1 MSVEDRAKELNNL
14 AQRIK
19 GSFTNFNS
27 QFKKL
32 SQKTTRIQR
41 NVAER
46 KERSAKLKS
55 TSSSFGRSVD
65 NVKSKV
71 LSGPSDILGKVLG
84 FASLLLFGVTL
95 ANIFKVDK
103 KLDNETEKMK
113 ETSDNTGNFITG
125 MTEGVKGFMGG
136 FGKLYQKTDKTFDDL
151 DNSLNSFRGTLQQIP
166 PKVSSV
172 HINGERAYKK
182 SWRKENF
189 TLPSKEVRVE
199 SLILKDWD
207 LSNKQLRIEINCS
220 SGTYIRSIAR
230 DLGNLLKSGG
240 CLYDLRRIKASGFSE
255 VKSIDLEHLINKRN
269 HIDKLIIPISE
280 ALDHMPKIYLSNE
293 LDILFWRTGRKIEIK
308 SKNLIKKY
316 SHFEKQNFL
325 VFDNEY
331 QLLGIGN
338 YVHKDFD
345 LLLPK
350 LVINAL

>member
-14 AQRIK
+14 AERIK

-32 SQKTTRIQR
+32 SQKTNRIQR

-55 TSSSFGRSVD
+55 TSSSFGKSVD

-151 DNSLNSFRGTLQQIP
+151 DNSLKDAQ
-166 PKVSSV
+166 
-172 HINGERAYKK
+172 GELSKFENEAGEL
-182 SWRKENF
+182 ENF
-189 TLPSKEVRVE
+189 NLKNILTNSANSDEDLSEEEEEQIEDAGVDPRFKKPIANSIRNSDTDKNAIKSRDEFAKEGVE
-199 SLILKDWD
+199 LRKTTKLTGDEKEQVKKFEDLLKKTDLKDT
-207 LSNKQLRIEINCS
+207 RF
-220 SGTYIRSIAR
+220 R
-230 DLGNLLKSGG
+230 DLYVDEDETFEYEGRTYQAG
-240 CLYDLRRIKASGFSE
+240 D
-255 VKSIDLEHLINKRN
+255 
-269 HIDKLIIPISE
+269 III
-280 ALDHMPKIYLSNE
+280 I
-293 LDILFWRTGRKIEIK
+293 
-308 SKNLIKKY
+308 
-316 SHFEKQNFL
+316 KQNT
-325 VFDNEY
+325 VVN
-331 QLLGIGN
+331 N
-338 YVHKDFD
+338 TK
-345 LLLPK
+345 
-350 LVINAL
+350 

>member
-14 AQRIK
+14 AERIK

-32 SQKTTRIQR
+32 SQKTNRIQR

-55 TSSSFGRSVD
+55 TSSSFGKSVD

-71 LSGPSDILGKVLG
+71 LSGSGDILGKVLG

-151 DNSLNSFRGTLQQIP
+151 DNSLKDAQ
-166 PKVSSV
+166 
-172 HINGERAYKK
+172 GELSKFENEAGEL
-182 SWRKENF
+182 ENF
-189 TLPSKEVRVE
+189 DLKN
-199 SLILKDWD
+199 ILTNSAASDED
-207 LSNKQLRIEINCS
+207 LSEEEEEQIEDAGVDPQFKKPLANSIRNNDTDKNYIKTSEEFEKEGLELVRKTELTPTQEKQVEFSNKI
-220 SGTYIRSIAR
+220 
-230 DLGNLLKSGG
+230 
-240 CLYDLRRIKASGFSE
+240 LRRIEDANLN
-255 VKSIDLEHLINKRN
+255 ID
-269 HIDKLIIPISE
+269 
-280 ALDHMPKIYLSNE
+280 
-293 LDILFWRTGRKIEIK
+293 
-308 SKNLIKKY
+308 NLIARQEKEVTIDGKKY
-316 SHFEKQNFL
+316 EGDVIIIRQNTI
-325 VFDNEY
+325 V
-331 QLLGIGN
+331 
-338 YVHKDFD
+338 K
-345 LLLPK
+345 
-350 LVINAL
+350 

>member
-151 DNSLNSFRGTLQQIP
+151 DNSLKDAQ
-166 PKVSSV
+166 
-172 HINGERAYKK
+172 GELSKFENEAGEL
-182 SWRKENF
+182 ENF
-189 TLPSKEVRVE
+189 NLKN
-199 SLILKDWD
+199 ILTNSANSDED
-207 LSNKQLRIEINCS
+207 LSEEEEEQIEDAGVDPRFKKPIANSIRNSDTDKNAIKSRDEFAKEGVELRKTTKLTGDEKEQVKKFE
-220 SGTYIRSIAR
+220 
-230 DLGNLLKSGG
+230 DLLKKTDLKNTQFRDDLTLDEGETFE
-240 CLYDLRRIKASGFSE
+240 YDGRTYQAG
-255 VKSIDLEHLINKRN
+255 D
-269 HIDKLIIPISE
+269 III
-280 ALDHMPKIYLSNE
+280 I
-293 LDILFWRTGRKIEIK
+293 
-308 SKNLIKKY
+308 
-316 SHFEKQNFL
+316 KQNT
-325 VFDNEY
+325 VVN
-331 QLLGIGN
+331 
-338 YVHKDFD
+338 
-345 LLLPK
+345 
-350 LVINAL
+350 

>member
-14 AQRIK
+14 AERIK

-71 LSGPSDILGKVLG
+71 LSGPQSILGKVLG

-113 ETSDNTGNFITG
+113 ETSENTGNFITG

-151 DNSLNSFRGTLQQIP
+151 DNSLKDAERGLGEFNREADQYTDFELKDVFTNSATSDEGLTEEEEEKIEDEGVDPIFKKPVANSLSQN
-166 PKVSSV
+166 SSTEKNAIKTRDELAKEGYELV
-172 HINGERAYKK
+172 QKTPLSPSERKEVEFSTDLLGEVERA
-182 SWRKENF
+182 NLNID
-189 TLPSKEVRVE
+189 TLKF
-199 SLILKDWD
+199 D
-207 LSNKQLRIEINCS
+207 
-220 SGTYIRSIAR
+220 T
-230 DLGNLLKSGG
+230 
-240 CLYDLRRIKASGFSE
+240 IKAGTE
-255 VKSIDLEHLINKRN
+255 IDGKVYDSDVIIIRQNIITNK
-269 HIDKLIIPISE
+269 
-280 ALDHMPKIYLSNE
+280 
-293 LDILFWRTGRKIEIK
+293 
-308 SKNLIKKY
+308 
-316 SHFEKQNFL
+316 
-325 VFDNEY
+325 
-331 QLLGIGN
+331 
-338 YVHKDFD
+338 
-345 LLLPK
+345 
-350 LVINAL
+350 

>member
-55 TSSSFGRSVD
+55 TSSSFGKSVD

-151 DNSLNSFRGTLQQIP
+151 DNSLKDAQ
-166 PKVSSV
+166 
-172 HINGERAYKK
+172 GELSKFENEAGEL
-182 SWRKENF
+182 ENF
-189 TLPSKEVRVE
+189 NLKN
-199 SLILKDWD
+199 ILTNSANSDED
-207 LSNKQLRIEINCS
+207 LSEEEEEQIEDAGVDPRFKKPIANSIRNSDTDKNAIKSRDEFAKEGVELRKTTKLTGDEKEQVKKFE
-220 SGTYIRSIAR
+220 
-230 DLGNLLKSGG
+230 DLLKKTDLKNTQFRDDLTLDEGETFE
-240 CLYDLRRIKASGFSE
+240 YDGRTYQAG
-255 VKSIDLEHLINKRN
+255 D
-269 HIDKLIIPISE
+269 III
-280 ALDHMPKIYLSNE
+280 I
-293 LDILFWRTGRKIEIK
+293 
-308 SKNLIKKY
+308 
-316 SHFEKQNFL
+316 KQNT
-325 VFDNEY
+325 VVN
-331 QLLGIGN
+331 
-338 YVHKDFD
+338 K
-345 LLLPK
+345 K
-350 LVINAL
+350 